1 MAWGMKI
8 GIIGAGGIG
17 QAVARQLVRAGIPAV
32 ISNRRGPES
41 LSALVQ
47 AIGGDLTAVTV
58 KEAANEEAVLIA
70 VPWVE
75 VPAAVGGIPD
85 WEGRIVIDATNPI
98 LMPGYAIA
106 DLGGRPSSEV
116 VAELAPGAQLVKAF
130 NTLPPGLLGADPRQ
144 AGGRRVL
151 FYSGDHAR
159 AKAEV
164 GRLIEQLGFAG
175 IDLGRL
181 AEGGRLQ
188 QFPTGP
194 LPVLDLLRMD

>member
-17 QAVARQLVRAGIPAV
+17 QAVARQLARAGIPAV
-32 ISNRRGPES
+32 ISNRRGPAS

-47 AIGGDLTAVTV
+47 AIGGDLTAATV
-58 KEAANEEAVLIA
+58 KDAANEEAVLIA
-70 VPWVE
+70 VPWAE
-75 VPAAVGGIPD
+75 VPAAVAGVPD

-98 LMPGYAIA
+98 VMPGYAIA
-106 DLGGRPSSEV
+106 DLGGRPSSEL

-130 NTLPPGLLGADPRQ
+130 NTLPPALLGADPHQ

-194 LPVLDLLRMD
+194 LPALDLIRMG